1 METIMFEAL
10 DVLPVDYIE
19 KLPGSP
25 DDIQKKDVEYFSH
38 CLKNGKEEQAIIKF
52 YNRRSNSQRSMD
64 TPEDLARAYTEG
76 LRLISRLIRTS
87 DESLGL
93 ASLLRDNGR
102 TRFEKAMDTLCSR
115 TLVDADI
122 QKFFTDK
129 IAEESI
135 HKKRN
140 KFRSPLSPSS
150 GGSRIGD
157 ARRRWALRRQHIKR
171 SLGEPVL
178 DRVLPPAAQAVLIS
192 QKMLLAKSI
201 EWYLSTRAR
210 RSGLLSELLENTD
223 VVDRWSRRSNNADE
237 KPGTGSRRNARLR
250 AELRRMQ
257 AFRMSIG
264 QFGGHLAGYA
274 TLCMRQPFARS
285 SSACLDAFEYCLSVA
300 TQAELRGGPEVD
312 PPEVAREALVLLYNR
327 AKEPEATATLE
338 AFASTMGR
346 LRMVVLMEQIHP
358 KHKQFL
364 LDHKV
369 PARVLRYLGPHT
381 YTQVEKAISQLTR
394 VRQPIPDLSES
405 SSEDDGDS
413 DSIDFEDGDAIRKRV
428 EKLDQMMDQA
438 SSDEESED
446 TIVSMRE
453 SDFSVQEDETDE
465 EAGEADLKEKN
476 ADKIIVDQTNGQD
489 TEADED
495 TSSVS
500 STEEFSPRTLPSPSP
515 PPSPITLTESAEDD
529 STTDEESSTV
539 DSEDFI

>member
-1 METIMFEAL
+1 MFEAL

-178 DRVLPPAAQAVLIS
+178 DRVLPPSTQAVLIA

-201 EWYLSTRAR
+201 EWFLSTRAR
-210 RSGLLSELLENTD
+210 RSGLLSELLEYTD

-237 KPGTGSRRNARLR
+237 KPGTGPDETHGSGRSCAGCRPSGCPSANSGATSR
-250 AELRRMQ
+250 E
-257 AFRMSIG
+257 
-264 QFGGHLAGYA
+264 YA

-312 PPEVAREALVLLYNR
+312 PPRGR
-327 AKEPEATATLE
+327 PE
-338 AFASTMGR
+338 
-346 LRMVVLMEQIHP
+346 
-358 KHKQFL
+358 
-364 LDHKV
+364 
-369 PARVLRYLGPHT
+369 
-381 YTQVEKAISQLTR
+381 
-394 VRQPIPDLSES
+394 
-405 SSEDDGDS
+405 
-413 DSIDFEDGDAIRKRV
+413 KR
-428 EKLDQMMDQA
+428 
-438 SSDEESED
+438 SPFC
-446 TIVSMRE
+446 TT
-453 SDFSVQEDETDE
+453 VQ
-465 EAGEADLKEKN
+465 K
-476 ADKIIVDQTNGQD
+476 
-489 TEADED
+489 
-495 TSSVS
+495 
-500 STEEFSPRTLPSPSP
+500 SPR
-515 PPSPITLTESAEDD
+515 
-529 STTDEESSTV
+529 
-539 DSEDFI
+539 